1 VPAEVGQG
9 RVTIVRAPTDGA
21 VAAAVDFAGR
31 RQTLLVQDGLA
42 WGALGIDALRE
53 PGAYPISVD
62 RYAADG
68 TALASLQAT
77 LTVADVAYPVEYITL
92 PPDRAALLDPAIV
105 QQEIDTRAA
114 IFAAYTPQMLWTGPF
129 ILPVAGPVGSVY
141 GAGRSYNNAPVTDYH
156 HGTDFT
162 VDAGVPVVAGNS
174 GRVAFA
180 GPLAVRGN
188 SVIIDHGLGVFSAY
202 HHLSEIWVV
211 EGQDVAKGDAV
222 GAVGDTGLA
231 TGPHLH
237 WEIIVG
243 GVNVD
248 PLPWAEAALG
258 P

>member
-9 RVTIVRAPTDGA
+9 RTTIVRAPTDGA
-21 VAAAVDFAGR
+21 VAAEVDFAGR
-31 RQTLLVQDGLA
+31 RQPLLVQDGVA
-42 WGALGIDALRE
+42 WGVLGMDAFQE
-53 PGAYPISVD
+53 PAAYLVSVD
-62 RYAADG
+62 LLAADG
-68 TALASLQAT
+68 TVVTNLLGT
-77 LTVADVAYPVEYITL
+77 LIVVDIAYPVEYITL

-105 QQEIDTRAA
+105 QEEIDKRAA
-114 IFAAYTPQMLWTGPF
+114 IFAAYTPQMLWAGPF

-141 GAGRSYNNAPVTDYH
+141 GAGRSYNNAPVIDYH

-162 VDAGVPVVAGNS
+162 VDAGTPVAAANS

-248 PLPWAEAALG
+248 PLPWTEAALG